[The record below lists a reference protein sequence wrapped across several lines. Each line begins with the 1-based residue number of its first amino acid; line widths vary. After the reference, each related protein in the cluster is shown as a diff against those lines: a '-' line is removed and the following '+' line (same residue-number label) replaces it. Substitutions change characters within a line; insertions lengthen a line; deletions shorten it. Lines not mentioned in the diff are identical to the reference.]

1 MKTTLII
8 STYNSPRYLE
18 LNLRSL
24 LRQTQ
29 MPDEIVIADDGST
42 EKTRQL
48 IDLFRSKLP
57 TIKHIWHEDK
67 GFRKAL
73 IMNKG
78 FAACEGDYIIHID
91 GDLILEKHFI
101 EDHLY
106 FAKPGYFVAG
116 SRTLLTEDA
125 AKDVLNKGT
134 INISI
139 FRKGLQH
146 RLNLLRCRF
155 LAPLFFLETHSR
167 GCNMAFWLND
177 ILNINGYDERM
188 LGVGLED
195 TDLDERLIR
204 NGIKRRH
211 LKMCANCAH
220 IWHKTRE
227 LSTTND
233 KFLEENRRL
242 QVTRV
247 ENGISN
253 HIEHKN

>member
-1 MKTTLII
+1 MKTSLII
-8 STYNSPRYLE
+8 STYNSPKYLE

-42 EKTRQL
+42 KETKKI
-48 IDLFRSKLP
+48 IDLFRCKLP
-57 TIKHIWHEDK
+57 PIKHIWHEDK

-116 SRTLLTEDA
+116 SRALLKEYA
-125 AKDVLNKGT
+125 AKGVLDKGD
-134 INISI
+134 INIS
-139 FRKGLQH
+139 FFKKGLQH
-146 RLNLLRCRF
+146 RFNLLRYRF
-155 LAPLFFLETHSR
+155 LAPLFFSEKHSR
-167 GCNMAFWLND
+167 GCNMAFWLKD

-188 LGVGLED
+188 MGVGLED

-204 NGIKRRH
+204 SGIKRKH
-211 LKMCANCAH
+211 LKMCANCTH

-227 LSTTND
+227 LSTTNNSL
-233 KFLEENRRL
+233 LEENRRL
-242 QVTRV
+242 QITRI

-253 HIEHKN
+253 HL

>member
-1 MKTTLII
+1 MKTSLII

-42 EKTRQL
+42 EETQQL
-48 IDLFRSKLP
+48 IDFFRSKLP
-57 TIKHIWHEDK
+57 PIKHVWHEDK

-106 FAKPGYFVAG
+106 FARPGYFVAG
-116 SRTLLTEDA
+116 SRALLKESA
-125 AKDVLNKGT
+125 AKDVLDKGD
-134 INISI
+134 IDISI
-139 FRKGLQH
+139 FKKGLQH
-146 RLNLLRCRF
+146 RLNLLRCRL
-155 LAPLFFLETHSR
+155 LAPIFFLETHSR
-167 GCNMAFWLND
+167 GCNMAFWLKD

-188 LGVGLED
+188 MGVGLED

-204 NGIKRRH
+204 SGIKRQH
-211 LKMCANCAH
+211 LKMCAICTH

-227 LSTTND
+227 LSTTNNSL
-233 KFLEENRRL
+233 LEENRKL
-242 QVTRV
+242 QIIYI
-247 ENGISN
+247 ENGISK
-253 HIEHKN
+253 HTRT